1 MLHMCTVSLIYLC
14 KQCDVSGGRGTTRA
28 HTISIDFLAGY
39 TWDKVSTYIYKRH
52 IAGLNNSRDV
62 YRSLIIVTLLSSI
75 VCVCVSSINRHV
87 FTPIVSS
94 RSHCVGLV
102 GF

>member
-1 MLHMCTVSLIYLC
+1 MLHMCPVSLIYLC

-62 YRSLIIVTLLSSI
+62 YSSI
-75 VCVCVSSINRHV
+75 VCVYVSSINRHV